1 MMVSLRLLLLVLL
14 TPLGLLALQEPAQ
27 AIPESLRTHAERSD
41 WSELTP
47 HDEVLRFYR
56 ELTRLAPEARMSR
69 IGSSREGR
77 PLHLVTLS
85 RPAVSEP
92 WEAQVSGRPVLFI
105 AAQVHG
111 DEQAGKE
118 GLMLFARELAFG
130 DLQSLLDDLV
140 VLIAPQINPDGGE
153 AGSWGTRANRAGY
166 NVNRDYI
173 RLVNPEARAVV
184 QGILNPWRPHVI
196 VDAHELTGFRWYDFY
211 ALHPSNLNV
220 GAGVRS
226 LASGPA
232 TRAVQEAIEGAGYT
246 YFPYHLQ
253 PSDPT
258 TITEEGIL
266 GAGYAARTLRTYGGV
281 RGAVTLLFESRRDDD
296 ARVDLEPRTRWQR
309 LAMTGLAEWT
319 AANAQEILDSVGRD
333 RREIAERGAQWNEL
347 DSIVVRT
354 QFVSSGMVDYR
365 MPEVRARADGDG
377 WERTGEIL
385 DLHVPA
391 MDSAVS
397 VLSRV
402 RPVGYLIEPHREELA
417 QHLVDHG
424 LQVER
429 ISEPSRIE
437 VESFRVDSVQYSE
450 ETYEGYIPRDVW
462 TSLEGRTVEFPAGAF
477 LVRSDQPMAPLAFL
491 LLEPEDVDSFASMGA
506 LAAEKAARPHLPI
519 HRLRS
524 LPAVSWER
532 YGSDP

>member
-14 TPLGLLALQEPAQ
+14 TPLGLVALEEPAQ

-92 WEAQVSGRPVLFI
+92 WEAQASGRPILFI

-111 DEQAGKE
+111 DEQARKE

-130 DLQSLLDDLV
+130 DLQSLLDELV
-140 VLIAPQINPDGGE
+140 VLIVPQINPDGGE

-184 QGILNPWRPHVI
+184 QGVLNPWRPHVI
-196 VDAHELTGFRWYDFY
+196 LDAHELTGFRWYDFY

-220 GAGVRS
+220 GAEVRS
-226 LASGPA
+226 LAAGPA
-232 TRAVQEAIEGAGYT
+232 TRAVEEAIKEAGYT

-258 TITEEGIL
+258 TIPEEGIL

-309 LAMTGLAEWT
+309 LAMTGLAEWI
-319 AANAQEILDSVGRD
+319 AANGQEILD
-333 RREIAERGAQWNEL
+333 
-347 DSIVVRT
+347 
-354 QFVSSGMVDYR
+354 
-365 MPEVRARADGDG
+365 
-377 WERTGEIL
+377 
-385 DLHVPA
+385 
-391 MDSAVS
+391 S

-402 RPVGYLIEPHREELA
+402 RPVGYLIE
-417 QHLVDHG
+417 
-424 LQVER
+424 
-429 ISEPSRIE
+429 
-437 VESFRVDSVQYSE
+437 
-450 ETYEGYIPRDVW
+450 
-462 TSLEGRTVEFPAGAF
+462 
-477 LVRSDQPMAPLAFL
+477 
-491 LLEPEDVDSFASMGA
+491 
-506 LAAEKAARPHLPI
+506 PHLPI